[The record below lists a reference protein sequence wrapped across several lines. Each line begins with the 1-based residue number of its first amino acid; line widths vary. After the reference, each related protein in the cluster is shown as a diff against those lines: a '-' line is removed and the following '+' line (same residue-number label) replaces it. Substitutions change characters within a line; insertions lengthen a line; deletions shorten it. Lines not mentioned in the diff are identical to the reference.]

1 MSEYVQFKYRQLD
14 PNLASAAGVILPG
27 SPDTHLAASLKGGA
41 AIVTQ
46 DPDDRVKLSAVLG
59 WVSNAGANLL
69 RVSIYRDASYNE
81 GGTLIFSTLDA
92 TDPGGNI
99 GTVSIVHVDAPG
111 TTGIVN
117 YFLEVSMELGT
128 GMLIG
133 PLTFIGEVIHPLTG
147 NHSPMNKAALPRAA
161 RFDSTHRG
169 NVRVMPEGPARSCP
183 ARDPFRKAGGL
194 PAPLPAET
202 PFG

>member
-1 MSEYVQFKYRQLD
+1 MSEYVRFNYRQLD
-14 PNLASAAGVILPG
+14 PNITGAAGVILPG

-69 RVSIYRDASYNE
+69 RVSISRDAPSTE

-111 TTGIVN
+111 TAGVVN
-117 YFLEVSMELGT
+117 YFLEVSMDIGT
-128 GMLIG
+128 GMLAG
-133 PLTFIGEVIHPLTG
+133 PVTFIGEVIHP
-147 NHSPMNKAALPRAA
+147 
-161 RFDSTHRG
+161 
-169 NVRVMPEGPARSCP
+169 
-183 ARDPFRKAGGL
+183 
-194 PAPLPAET
+194 
-202 PFG
+202 